1 MSEQCGRE
9 SSLLL
14 ALLQATDELH
24 SAKAELNA
32 CLKQG
37 FFNLTKARR
46 SSSAGGH
53 SAGFT
58 VLDAR
63 EEVHTL
69 YRVHCFIVCFCP
81 LCLA

>member
-1 MSEQCGRE
+1 MSEPCGRE

-14 ALLQATDELH
+14 ALLLATDELH

-46 SSSAGGH
+46 SSTAGGH

-63 EEVHTL
+63 EEVSEH
-69 YRVHCFIVCFCP
+69 F
-81 LCLA
+81 